1 MAEYAPCDNVRKIR
15 VRSPLPF
22 LINAAKRKQM
32 ENETLE
38 KAVADA
44 ILERASDSI
53 TIEGHKFDIAPP
65 TPATLILISE
75 LVSTMPTVNKNASN
89 VLYEVLGT
97 AKDLRVIGKIV
108 ATLILGAKRIRENR
122 KIEAVETVK
131 TRRWSWHKFR
141 HVEKET
147 AKARTSLSEVDW
159 LADKLL
165 YEVTPQTLLQV
176 TAKRL
181 GQMQLADFFALTTSL
196 SVQNL
201 TKRTKEVETARGE

>member
-1 MAEYAPCDNVRKIR
+1 
-15 VRSPLPF
+15 
-22 LINAAKRKQM
+22 M
-32 ENETLE
+32 ENGTLE

-44 ILERASDSI
+44 ILQRASDSI

-65 TPATLILISE
+65 TSATLILISE
-75 LVSTMPTVNKNASN
+75 LVSTMPTVNKNAPN

-122 KIEAVETVK
+122 KIEATETVK
-131 TRRWSWHKFR
+131 IRRWSWHKFR
-141 HVEKET
+141 HVETET
-147 AKARTSLSEVDW
+147 VKARTSLSEVDW

-165 YEVTPQTLLQV
+165 YEVTSQTLLQV
-176 TAKRL
+176 VAKRL

-196 SVQNL
+196 SVQNH
-201 TKRTKEVETARGE
+201 TKRTKEVETVRGE

>member
-1 MAEYAPCDNVRKIR
+1 
-15 VRSPLPF
+15 
-22 LINAAKRKQM
+22 M
-32 ENETLE
+32 ETKTLE

-53 TIEGHKFDIAPP
+53 TIDGLEFDIAPP

-75 LVSTMPTVNKNASN
+75 LVSTMPTVNRDAPN

-122 KIEAVETVK
+122 IVETTKK
-131 TRRWSWHKFR
+131 TKSRRWSWRKLR
-141 HVEKET
+141 MVETET
-147 AKARTSLSEVDW
+147 VKARTSQSEADW

-165 YEVTPQTLLQV
+165 YEVTPQTLLKV
-176 TAKRL
+176 VAKRL
-181 GQMQLADFFALTTSL
+181 GNMQLADFFELTTSL
-196 SVQNL
+196 SAANI
-201 TKRTKEVETARGE
+201 TKRTKEVETAHGD

>member
-1 MAEYAPCDNVRKIR
+1 
-15 VRSPLPF
+15 
-22 LINAAKRKQM
+22 M
-32 ENETLE
+32 EKETLE

-53 TIEGHKFDIAPP
+53 TVEGHKFDIAPP

-75 LVSTMPTVNKNASN
+75 LVSTMPPVNRDAPN

-122 KIEAVETVK
+122 KIDEASETIK
-131 TRRWSWHKFR
+131 HRRWSWRKFR
-141 HVEKET
+141 RVETENV
-147 AKARTSLSEVDW
+147 KARTSRFEVDW

-165 YEVTPQTLLQV
+165 YEVTPQIMLKI

-181 GQMQLADFFALTTSL
+181 GNMQLADFFELTTSL
-196 SVQNL
+196 SAANL
-201 TKRTKEVETARGE
+201 TKRTKEVETAHGD